1 MTHPASAVSYR
12 ARRHLL
18 LHRVMGM
25 IVKRMRDPRKKRY
38 GGKRSSA
45 VTAVM
50 MMMTLI
56 AVSTAVVNTL
66 VRNIDV

>member
-1 MTHPASAVSYR
+1 
-12 ARRHLL
+12 
-18 LHRVMGM
+18 M